1 VVRNGHHVP
10 RKAYNIRLF
19 DEELVEPKDE
29 SWKKAWRITEALIVA
44 MNEEVLR
51 ARARFVLVT
60 LTIPIQVDPM
70 SRKKKRPSG
79 RWARATCSIQSA
91 VCASSESGSA
101 FPSLRLLKS
110 YKLAA
115 VQWHVYFHGFAN
127 TAFGTGH
134 FNERGH
140 EIVADIL
147 TRELAPF
154 LRESHHG
161 KSPDAGELL
170 PQLNFPW
177 SPSGSPRLKQ

>member
-1 VVRNGHHVP
+1 MVRNGHHVP

-91 VCASSESGSA
+91 VCASLESGSA

-110 YKLAA
+110 YKRLQFNGMCTSMGSQTPLSAPVTTTNAA
-115 VQWHVYFHGFAN
+115 
-127 TAFGTGH
+127 T
-134 FNERGH
+134 
-140 EIVADIL
+140 
-147 TRELAPF
+147 
-154 LRESHHG
+154 
-161 KSPDAGELL
+161 KS
-170 PQLNFPW
+170 
-177 SPSGSPRLKQ
+177 SPIY